1 MSIYAVIGSD
11 FTEVP
16 RREMNGSAH
25 KAFPLITC
33 NSCFEARQDA
43 VNDLI
48 KRDTAKAIA
57 QKVIADSTYECCPNC
72 GKMLF
77 SKHNFCEECGQRLDF
92 ENKAL

>member
-1 MSIYAVIGSD
+1 MRFIAGSVD
-11 FTEVP
+11 IRLSLEEV
-16 RREMNGSAH
+16 NT
-25 KAFPLITC
+25 I
-33 NSCFEARQDA
+33 
-43 VNDLI
+43 NDLI

-57 QKVIADSTYECCPNC
+57 QKVIADSNYECCPNC

>member
-1 MSIYAVIGSD
+1 MPHRGNNVANGGCKPTERKENKMRFIAGSMD
-11 FTEVP
+11 IRLSLEEV
-16 RREMNGSAH
+16 NT
-25 KAFPLITC
+25 I
-33 NSCFEARQDA
+33 
-43 VNDLI
+43 NDLI